1 MTKEKMTKDEKAK
14 NERAV
19 FDAPVQKQK
28 FPIYKV
34 VSKGVCVEFT
44 DRLTSASAAYKEAP
58 KPKTMWKIADRY
70 GSSVE
75 KIYEEIM

>member
-1 MTKEKMTKDEKAK
+1 MAKEKITKEQKTKT
-14 NERAV
+14 ERAV

-34 VSKGVCVEFT
+34 VSKGVCIEFT

-58 KPKTMWKIADRY
+58 NPKTMWKIANRH